1 MFSNTL
7 SHLKSLVKES
17 FSLVKT
23 VSIGTITAVKN
34 DIREELDLRKEV
46 KALREAKLA
55 AQNPSNSTPNAQARE
70 NTNA

>member
-7 SHLKSLVKES
+7 SHIKTLVKES

-34 DIREELDLRKEV
+34 DVCQLAKDAKDFKAFKEWQ
-46 KALREAKLA
+46 
-55 AQNPSNSTPNAQARE
+55 AQQNSQATATPNAQARE
-70 NTNA
+70 EENA